1 PGKRMLSSMT
11 PTIVLKNSKP
21 YLVLGTPGGSTII
34 TSVFQ
39 TLVNLLDF
47 GMTVDDA
54 VNKPKFHHQWQPDI
68 IEVEPDFPEKTK
80 SSLEAMGYTFKER
93 ASIGRMEVIRVGE
106 ASIEAVGDRRGDD
119 SASGY

>member
-1 PGKRMLSSMT
+1 
-11 PTIVLKNSKP
+11 
-21 YLVLGTPGGSTII
+21 VLGTPGGSTII

-119 SASGY
+119 SAAGF